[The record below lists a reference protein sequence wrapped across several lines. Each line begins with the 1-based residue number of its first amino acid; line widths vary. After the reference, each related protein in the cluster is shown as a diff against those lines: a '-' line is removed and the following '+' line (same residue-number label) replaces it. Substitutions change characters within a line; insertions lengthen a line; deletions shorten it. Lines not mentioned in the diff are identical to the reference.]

1 MKSSRKLIAA
11 VVVTG
16 LAITSSG
23 TALAAS
29 RTTTITKTTTKKVVT
44 SNPKVNPQAKGGP
57 MGGGMGMGGMG
68 MGGSDGEGG
77 EDGEGDGNFWNL
89 DHRRV
94 AIGVAAFNVL
104 KYETRC
110 QRAQQICPH

>member
-29 RTTTITKTTTKKVVT
+29 RTTTITKTTTKSGYLKSKDQPT
-44 SNPKVNPQAKGGP
+44 SKRWANGWRYGH
-57 MGGGMGMGGMG
+57 G
-68 MGGSDGEGG
+68 
-77 EDGEGDGNFWNL
+77 W
-89 DHRRV
+89 
-94 AIGVAAFNVL
+94 
-104 KYETRC
+104 T
-110 QRAQQICPH
+110 